1 MPFLGPHVTAE
12 QVRLGSTVE
21 YNGQA
26 LTVRGPNG
34 EQLSVPG
41 YAPQERVGKQ
51 LPSIYVKC
59 AAERHKDRSDA
70 ERRNEGFP
78 SW

>member
-1 MPFLGPHVTAE
+1 MFFCAH
-12 QVRLGSTVE
+12 
-21 YNGQA
+21 NGA
-26 LTVRGPNG
+26 T
-34 EQLSVPG
+34 
-41 YAPQERVGKQ
+41 ERVLAAESTHLERRSGTGRKK
-51 LPSIYVKC
+51 LPSIYVKR

>member
-12 QVRLGSTVE
+12 RVRLGSTVE

-26 LTVRGPNG
+26 LTFRGPNG

-41 YAPQERVGKQ
+41 YAPQERVGNNF
-51 LPSIYVKC
+51 
-59 AAERHKDRSDA
+59 
-70 ERRNEGFP
+70 RRFT
-78 SW
+78 